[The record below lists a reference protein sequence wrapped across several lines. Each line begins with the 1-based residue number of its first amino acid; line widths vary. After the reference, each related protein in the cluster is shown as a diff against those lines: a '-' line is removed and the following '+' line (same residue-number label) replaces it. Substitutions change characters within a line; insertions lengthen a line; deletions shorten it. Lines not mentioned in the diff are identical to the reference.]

1 MRTVLPCLL
10 ALLIL
15 AGCRSAPADIALG
28 SIEWDRVE
36 LVATAA
42 EPITAIAVREGDSI
56 DKDALVLEQRA
67 DRAEADLAAAKADL
81 ERARQMLAEQRAGA
95 RPEQK
100 REVAARVE
108 RSRAALKLAEAEQ
121 SRGLGLKARGLISA
135 AELDRLAASAELARS
150 ELAAARA
157 GEDLLLA
164 GTRREAMA
172 QTEAAVAAAEQRVE
186 ALRITRERLQQRAPV
201 AGRIE
206 SLPLVVGGTP
216 SVGATMA
223 TLLVGRQ
230 PYARVHLSPA
240 LRSRTTIGSRYA
252 VKLQGHDG
260 VLNARVR
267 MLAAQAGFTPYF
279 ALSGDDANRLA
290 YLAELEF
297 DAGTA
302 VDLAA
307 GLPVQA
313 TLQP

>member
-67 DRAEADLAAAKADL
+67 DRAEADLAAA
-81 ERARQMLAEQRAGA
+81 
-95 RPEQK
+95 
-100 REVAARVE
+100 
-108 RSRAALKLAEAEQ
+108 
-121 SRGLGLKARGLISA
+121 
-135 AELDRLAASAELARS
+135 AELDRSGASAELARS

-157 GEDLLLA
+157 SDDLLRA
-164 GTRREAMA
+164 GTRREALA

-206 SLPLVVGGTP
+206 SLPLDVGDTP
-216 SVGATMA
+216 AAGATMA

-240 LRSRTTIGSRYA
+240 LRSRTKIGSRYA

-279 ALSGDDANRLA
+279 ALSGDDANRLT

-302 VDLAA
+302 LDLAA